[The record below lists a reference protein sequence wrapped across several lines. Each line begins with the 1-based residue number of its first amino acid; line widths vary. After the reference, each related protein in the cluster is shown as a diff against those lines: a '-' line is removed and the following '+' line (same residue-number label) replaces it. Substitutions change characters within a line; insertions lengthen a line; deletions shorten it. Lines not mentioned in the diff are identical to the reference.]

1 MGKKK
6 NRELNI
12 PEGDIEMDMT
22 PMIDIVFQM
31 IMFFI
36 IITDFSQD
44 DIALL
49 DLPWSTAGEEDK
61 GEEES
66 RIIINVTAPV
76 PTKADPKKW
85 DKKLK
90 SRANKILVRGKEK
103 DFAGLYKYLEAAG
116 VNNPRYRDKERP
128 NLSNRSLLIR
138 CDGSQAFD
146 YVKAILQIC
155 ANPKIAIYKIE
166 IATAEKATDE

>member
-1 MGKKK
+1 MAKKK
-6 NRELNI
+6 IRKHTV
-12 PEGDIEMDMT
+12 PDADIELDMT

-61 GEEES
+61 GDDET

-85 DKKLK
+85 DKKLR

-103 DFAGLYKYLEAAG
+103 DFVALYKYLLAAG
-116 VNNPRYRDKERP
+116 VRNPRYQDKEHP
-128 NLSNRSLLIR
+128 ALSNRSLLIR

-155 ANPKIAIYKIE
+155 ANPDIAIYKIE